1 MARRKQ
7 KALIVGSNGFVG
19 GHLSRELLSAGY
31 EVCGADRGAS
41 VSGPGFS
48 SYSILDIVDSL
59 AVDDLVRRER
69 PDYLVNLAAL
79 SSVGASWES
88 PQLAMMINVVGPTN
102 ILEACRRHAPECKV
116 LLIGSSEEYEFSNE
130 PLTETSPIA
139 GDSPYG
145 ISKIAQERIARLY
158 AVSFG
163 CNVLATRSF
172 NHTGPGQSTA
182 FVLPSFCRQVASI
195 QNSGRAGVIEVGNLD
210 VVRDFSDVRD
220 VVRAYRMLLERGRR
234 GEVYNVGS
242 GEGCS
247 LRSLLDTIIGFST
260 QDVSVHVDPTRFRP
274 TDAPKIVANCA
285 KIHEE
290 LGWQP
295 AISIAQS
302 LKDMYESF
310 L

>member
-139 GDSPYG
+139 GDQNRSRADSPSLCCKLWLQCARHSIFQSYG
-145 ISKIAQERIARLY
+145 AWPVHGFRPAQ
-158 AVSFG
+158 F
-163 CNVLATRSF
+163 
-172 NHTGPGQSTA
+172 
-182 FVLPSFCRQVASI
+182 LPASGFYTK
-195 QNSGRAGVIEVGNLD
+195 QRAGWCD
-210 VVRDFSDVRD
+210 R
-220 VVRAYRMLLERGRR
+220 
-234 GEVYNVGS
+234 
-242 GEGCS
+242 
-247 LRSLLDTIIGFST
+247 
-260 QDVSVHVDPTRFRP
+260 
-274 TDAPKIVANCA
+274 
-285 KIHEE
+285 
-290 LGWQP
+290 GWQP
-295 AISIAQS
+295 GRRARFLRCAGRRASVPDASRTRAQGRGLQCRQWRRVLAAKLARYHYRLQHARRFRSCGSDAIPSYRRS
-302 LKDMYESF
+302 EDRGELR
-310 L
+310 